1 MKKSYVTIYNL
12 QMQKVAYLENAFD
25 ISYNHGLNEVWTS
38 GFSLPADDEK
48 NQWCQ
53 PFYFAEIYDNDE
65 RLELYRIIKVTTD
78 RQSSG
83 PVKKYEC
90 EQVLATL
97 LDDIL
102 LGYHTVGNLGYYT
115 ADVIRYLFNRQAV
128 IRWQLGRCDFA
139 RQFEYNWEND
149 NLLGA
154 LFSVANPFTE
164 QYQWVTDT
172 TTTPWTLHLIRPDD
186 TLQSH
191 IRYATNMQGIT
202 KVEDASKVVT
212 LLVGLGY
219 GEGVNQLTFRSI
231 NNGLDYVRAEQSL
244 IERYGLI
251 TGIFVDKRI
260 EYAETLLANTQ
271 ANLNE
276 AKVPLVTY
284 SVAASEIYRLTGNPV
299 HRFETGAIVRVIDEE
314 LGIDIQARVVKKTKG
329 NVLGAPGDVTLEIAN
344 KTQDIASSLADVRNR
359 QYINDVYSQGATN
372 VNVQDFDDNIDFN
385 NPGVIQVY
393 VPDQTVRIN
402 SMLLKFELLP
412 YQYNDDTGIHIK
424 DDFQAEFTFI
434 GTDTKTVVDEQGN
447 SLWGK
452 SGEVDLVRFLDTDD
466 SGKVVRGKFHNITFS
481 PVLSFGQAARLK
493 ATIVTQYFI
502 QSRGGGSY

>member
-12 QMQKVAYLENAFD
+12 QMQKVAFLENAFD

-38 GFSLPADDEK
+38 NFSLPADDEK

-53 PFYFAEIYDNDE
+53 PFYFAEVFDNDE

-97 LDDIL
+97 LDDL
-102 LGYHTVGNLGYYT
+102 MFGYHTVGNLGYYT
-115 ADVIRYLFNRQAV
+115 ADVIRYILNQQIVR
-128 IRWQLGRCDFA
+128 RWQLGRCEFT
-139 RQFEYNWEND
+139 RQFEYNWENQ

-172 TTTPWTLHLIRPDD
+172 TTTPWTLHLIKPDD

-191 IRYATNMQGIT
+191 IRYATNMQGIS

-212 LLVGLGY
+212 LMIGLGY
-219 GEGVNQLTFRSI
+219 GEGVNQLTFADI
-231 NNGLDYVRAEQSL
+231 NGGLRYVRAEQS
-244 IERYGLI
+244 IVDRYGWIVGL
-251 TGIFVDKRI
+251 FVDKRI

-271 ANLNE
+271 SNLDE
-276 AKVPLVTY
+276 AKIPLVTY
-284 SVAASEIYRLTGNPV
+284 SVSASEIYRLTGNPV
-299 HRFETGAIVRVIDEE
+299 HRFQTGTVVRVMDEE
-314 LGIDIQARVVKKTKG
+314 LGIDIQARVVKKSKS

-359 QYINDVYSQGATN
+359 QYVNDVYSQGATN
-372 VNVQDFDDNIDFN
+372 VNVQDFDDNIDFDH
-385 NPGVIQVY
+385 PGVIEIY

-402 SMLLKFELLP
+402 SMMLSYQLLP
-412 YQYNDDTGIHIK
+412 YEYHDETGIHVNN
-424 DDFQAEFTFI
+424 DFTAEFTYI
-434 GTDTKTVVDEQGN
+434 NADNN
-447 SLWGK
+447 SIRKPDGDQLWGQ
-452 SGEVDLVRFLDTDD
+452 SAEIDLVKWLETDD
-466 SGKVVRGKFHNITFS
+466 SGKVTRGKFHKIQFS
-481 PVLSFGQAARLK
+481 PVLQFGEAARLK
-493 ATIVTQYFI
+493 ATIVTQYFV